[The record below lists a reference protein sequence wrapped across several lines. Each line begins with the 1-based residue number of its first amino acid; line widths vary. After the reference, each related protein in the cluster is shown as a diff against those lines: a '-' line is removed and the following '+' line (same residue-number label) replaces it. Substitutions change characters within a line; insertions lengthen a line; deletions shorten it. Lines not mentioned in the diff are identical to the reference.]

1 MDITHGVMF
10 IAIWFV
16 VGIIAMYLVAVY
28 SENKRR
34 KEEDKEKY
42 KNNPIDVFW
51 RNLNTFFS
59 SLFYIRSGSI
69 VG

>member
-16 VGIIAMYLVAVY
+16 VGIIAMYLIAVY

-51 RNLNTFFS
+51 RNLKQYYMCLPVS
-59 SLFYIRSGSI
+59 S
-69 VG
+69 

>member
-51 RNLNTFFS
+51 RNLKQCYSCLPVS
-59 SLFYIRSGSI
+59 S
-69 VG
+69 

>member
-16 VGIIAMYLVAVY
+16 VGIIVMYLVAVY

-51 RNLNTFFS
+51 RNLK
-59 SLFYIRSGSI
+59 
-69 VG
+69 

>member
-10 IAIWFV
+10 IATWFV
-16 VGIIAMYLVAVY
+16 VGIMAMYLVAVY

-34 KEEDKEKY
+34 KKEDKEKH

-51 RNLNTFFS
+51 RNLK
-59 SLFYIRSGSI
+59 
-69 VG
+69 